1 MRVKLPKNETE
12 NQTIRDIYL
21 TTPEGESVVLSEV
34 VNLKKR
40 LGFTKIRKKDGLRQV
55 AVTGD
60 VDPSIT
66 TTNIV
71 LQSVR
76 NDIQPRI
83 EKDYGVKLSY
93 DGKALEQREA
103 FSGLRFALVITF
115 ASIFIILAWVFSSYT
130 TPFLIMAVVPF
141 GLIGAILGHLVLGFN
156 LSMFS
161 LLAFFGLT
169 GVLVNDSIILV
180 RAIKE
185 FQSDGYIIVRAI
197 NEAVRERFRPVMLTT
212 VTTIVGLLPVLFET
226 SLQARLIQPL
236 AITFI
241 FGMLFVPY
249 LVLVFV
255 PALIC
260 LVNDIREGKTM
271 LNFKLRLTQKT
282 S

>member
-1 MRVKLPKNETE
+1 M
-12 NQTIRDIYL
+12 
-21 TTPEGESVVLSEV
+21 
-34 VNLKKR
+34 KKR